1 MPSRKTTT
9 STSPGPQPPAP
20 ATRLIFEYDGDEVRL
35 VSQQPVDMAVTGA
48 DLAQEYTA
56 GTFVDARDAANRTL
70 VRVHARGMSDGTAE
84 VFPEK
89 PGEPILRVKLDRPRG
104 AFTVVLPAPQ
114 AAARV
119 AVVRV
124 QPVAAAPAATAR
136 QPGEA
141 DTAARG
147 PAAAPALQTTEL
159 ASFALQRK
167 P

>member
-1 MPSRKTTT
+1 MPSRKTVPAAVAPPPT
-9 STSPGPQPPAP
+9 SA
-20 ATRLIFEYDGDEVRL
+20 AVRLIFEYDGDEVRL

-48 DLAQEYTA
+48 DLAQAHHA
-56 GTFVDARDAANRTL
+56 GMFVDARDKSNRT
-70 VRVHARGMSDGTAE
+70 VARVHAHGAGENTVE

-89 PGEPILRVKLDRPRG
+89 AGEPITRVPIARPRG
-104 AFTVVLPAPQ
+104 AFSVVLPAPK

-124 QPVAAAPAATAR
+124 QPGAAPPAAPGAR
-136 QPGEA
+136 APEG
-141 DTAARG
+141 AAR
-147 PAAAPALQTTEL
+147 AAPELQTTEL